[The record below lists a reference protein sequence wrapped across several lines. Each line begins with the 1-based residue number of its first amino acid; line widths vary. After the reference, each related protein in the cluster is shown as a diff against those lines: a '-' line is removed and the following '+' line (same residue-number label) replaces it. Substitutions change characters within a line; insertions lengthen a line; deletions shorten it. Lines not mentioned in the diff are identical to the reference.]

1 MGTENSSDLITSVAM
16 RLPCSVMGAMGTGEL
31 ELVNMRLSIQNLIL
45 VKGKQHL
52 RNAKTWSKGCKKE
65 S

>member
-1 MGTENSSDLITSVAM
+1 MGTENSSDPITSVTM

-31 ELVNMRLSIQNLIL
+31 ELVNMRPSIQNLIL

-52 RNAKTWSKGCKKE
+52 RKAKTVKTM
-65 S
+65 